1 MSLAPFSS
9 RRRVHRIFL
18 TLIYSLAVGGLL
30 SSMGTE
36 LAAQSDGQKPET
48 KKKEEV
54 VDPNAKRPKK
64 AVTVDEDDEPVIKVP
79 NKPQTSESSDLA
91 AALKETKN
99 PVLQNFYGALSVPYD
114 EVTFD
119 NNQNVTRV
127 KPLADYFPSDGGK
140 IRLKG
145 QKLTSLDEDGKPIKH
160 SGGIVPT
167 EADSIVP
174 FEKLA
179 INRIDKFL
187 NGAFDRDPSDKK
199 YVSTEQMLQAASLAM
214 ESVAHSH
221 DYMRAH
227 DVRRGAKW
235 DPITKEVEAELLK
248 VHRKNVEYLA
258 ANRGW
263 DKTYEFASRIA
274 KDHTKDAERMQIAQ
288 PLISLTEK
296 LLEGGNSEEKLKEVQ
311 KRLALIELKFPGTA
325 AKSASADQLK
335 SHAEALFR
343 QAKELAGKE
352 GQTQKAIDL
361 MNSADQ
367 IWPGLPGL
375 HDERLKLRD
384 TYPVLKVGVR
394 DLPVNFLPGLAATD
408 SERWANELLFESLV
422 SPTYDKDGGQ
432 DYVPVLAEARPH
444 LVPMGRQFQL
454 LREIRWSD
462 GRKDVLTGAD
472 VVHTAALL
480 KNEKWPAHNPSLGEL
495 VEGTRQGKNIY
506 QVTLTLSRGHPDPL
520 TAMTFKILP
529 KDLTPETAARFNTE
543 PVGSG
548 PFMLEKTSGEAASK
562 EVLFLAN
569 RFYRERYRDGGK
581 PNAIVKPR
589 IRELHFVKSDDPAND
604 LLTDKLDM
612 IINPPAETIPL
623 LSKSQKVVVDGPLA
637 NRRIYFLALNHSNRF
652 LKNQSFR
659 HALANFINRD
669 QLLNDCFRATLG
681 EKVHRGLNGPFPIGS
696 WACNPDA
703 PKKLDDPDNAGL
715 LLKQAKMDLNTE
727 GGKLALKYPNNDPQA
742 KKAMEKLVEQ
752 VTGPMGMT
760 FELLPVDPHALRE
773 DVEKK
778 KDYDLAYYSYDYPS
792 ESYSLG
798 SLLDQNNYFNFRDEG
813 AFELQSLFNQIQN
826 HRDFKELKT
835 LTQAVHDR
843 FINRSMPF
851 IPLWQLDTFIVH
863 TRSLSI
869 SPKDIKDP
877 LLVFPGVEDWV
888 LERK

>member
-1 MSLAPFSS
+1 
-9 RRRVHRIFL
+9 
-18 TLIYSLAVGGLL
+18 
-30 SSMGTE
+30 MGTE
-36 LAAQSDGQKPET
+36 LAAQINGQKPEA
-48 KKKEEV
+48 KKKDEV
-54 VDPNAKRPKK
+54 VDPNAKKAKK
-64 AVTVDEDDEPVIKVP
+64 VVTVDEDDEPVIKVP
-79 NKPQTSESSDLA
+79 NKPQSSESSDLA
-91 AALKETKN
+91 AALKATKN
-99 PVLQNFYGALSVPYD
+99 PVLEDLYRALAHPHD
-114 EVTFD
+114 EVTTLGK
-119 NNQNVTRV
+119 QRV
-127 KPLADYFPSDGGK
+127 EQVQPLADFFPPGDKIK
-140 IRLKG
+140 IRNDL
-145 QKLTSLDEDGKPIKH
+145 KLTPLDQDGKPLKPY
-160 SGGIVPT
+160 GITPT
-167 EADSIVP
+167 AVDSIIP
-174 FEKLA
+174 YELLA
-179 INRIDKFL
+179 INRVEELL
-187 NGAFDRDPSDKK
+187 NGNYDRRDTKDKK
-199 YVSTEQMLQAASLAM
+199 YLSAEQVLQAACLAM

-227 DVRRGAKW
+227 DIRRGAKW
-235 DPITKEVEAELLK
+235 DPISKEVEAELLK
-248 VHRKNVEYLA
+248 VHRKYVEYLA
-258 ANRGW
+258 ANGGW

-274 KDHTKDAERMQIAQ
+274 KDHTKDADLIAQ
-288 PLISLTEK
+288 PLISLIKK
-296 LLEGGNSEEKLKEVQ
+296 LLEGGNSEDKLIEVQ

-422 SPTYDKDGGQ
+422 SSTYDKDGGQ
-432 DYVPVLAEARPH
+432 EYVPVLAEARPH
-444 LVPMGRQFQL
+444 LVPMGRQFRL
-454 LREIRWSD
+454 LREIHWSD
-462 GRKDVLTGAD
+462 GRKDLLTGAD

-480 KNEKWPAHNPSLGEL
+480 KNEKWPAHNPSWGEL
-495 VEGTRQGKNIY
+495 VEGTHQGRNIY
-506 QVTLTLSRGHPDPL
+506 QITLTLSRGHLDPL
-520 TAMTFKILP
+520 AAMTFKILP
-529 KDLTPETAARFNTE
+529 KDLTPETAARFNTD

-548 PFMLEKTSGEAASK
+548 PFLLEKTSGEAASK

-569 RFYRERYRDGGK
+569 RFYRERHRDGGK

-612 IINPPAETIPL
+612 IIDPPADKISLFT
-623 LSKSQKVVVDGPLA
+623 KSQKVVVDGPLP

-652 LKNQSFR
+652 LKNHKFR
-659 HALANFINRD
+659 QALANFINRE
-669 QLLNDCFRATLG
+669 QLLNDCFRANLG

-703 PKKLDDPDNAGL
+703 PKSLDPPNNADL
-715 LLKQAKMDLNTE
+715 LLKQAKMDLNIE
-727 GGKLALKYPNNDPQA
+727 GGKLTLKYPNNDPQA

-752 VTGPMGMT
+752 VAGPMGMT
-760 FELLPVDPHALRE
+760 FELLPVDPHVLRE

-778 KDYDLAYYSYDYPS
+778 KEYELAYYYYDYPS

-798 SLLDQNNYFNFRDEG
+798 SLLDQNNYFNFRDQG
-813 AFELQSLFNQIQN
+813 AFDLQALFNQIQN

-843 FINRSMPF
+843 FINGSMPF

-888 LERK
+888 LERQ